1 MSAVFDDAV
10 GEIIDRPPG
19 EYPIS
24 KTFWTAWEGGPC
36 GRIRTDPEYGGVFR
50 VPKRGSELQ
59 NRFCSRFT
67 LYSPLSNFQSLL
79 FNLQSSI
86 STLHSPLSILPSPLR
101 HGTAVGKNI
110 LYRYTQRESRWLNRA
125 EIVMTNV
132 DFAKSFDRFL
142 QKGVRIFVDIP
153 DF

>member
-10 GEIIDRPPG
+10 GAIINRPPG
-19 EYPIS
+19 AYPVS
-24 KTFWTAWEGGPC
+24 KPFWTAREGGPC

-79 FNLQSSI
+79 FNLN
-86 STLHSPLSILPSPLR
+86 SPLSILPSPLR
-101 HGTAVGKNI
+101 HGTAGGKNI

-125 EIVMTNV
+125 EIVITNV